1 MQVKLDLFHLPHDEG
16 GQSEVLFL
24 LPYHWTG
31 KSHQIEIMEI
41 PWQDVGSINN
51 LSHFL
56 FLKKVFIEFAT
67 ILLLFYVLGF
77 FFFSG
82 HEACGILAPWP
93 ETESEP
99 FALEGKILTTES
111 VKSPRSHFL
120 VNPFMAD
127 EVEWRGMQRRKETE
141 WLGWRSS

>member
-1 MQVKLDLFHLPHDEG
+1 MQVKVDLFHLPHDEG

-51 LSHFL
+51 MSHFL
-56 FLKKVFIEFAT
+56 FFFLSLYWICYNIAS
-67 ILLLFYVLGF
+67 LLCFVF
-77 FFFSG
+77 FFG

-99 FALEGKILTTES
+99 FAFEGKVLTIES
-111 VKSPRSHFL
+111 GKSPRSHFL

-127 EVEWRGMQRRKETE
+127 EVEWMGMQRRKETE